1 MCLSVSNAVLL
12 RRLAGKEGW
21 AIIACSLGRERVG
34 LDETTRAEL
43 CLRVFETAEVGVHA
57 GIARYPGG
65 TLVLALSELAVQPCA
80 SFNLELLKFTLEAC
94 SGRYMSKIMHEVEF

>member
-1 MCLSVSNAVLL
+1 MCLSSPNAVLL
-12 RRLAGKEGW
+12 RRSAGEEGK
-21 AIIACSLGRERVG
+21 AIVACSLGRERVS

-43 CLRVFETAEVGVHA
+43 CLYVFETAEVGIHA

-80 SFNLELLKFTLEAC
+80 SFNLELLKFTFEAG
-94 SGRYMSKIMHEVEF
+94 SERYTG